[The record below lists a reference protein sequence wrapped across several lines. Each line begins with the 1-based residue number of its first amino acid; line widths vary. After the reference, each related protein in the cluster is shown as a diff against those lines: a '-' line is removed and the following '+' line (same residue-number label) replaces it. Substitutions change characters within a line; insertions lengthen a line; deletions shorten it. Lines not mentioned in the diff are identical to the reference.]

1 MNTYLLLLFNKTNT
15 KGYIVNDFLTEW
27 FILIVFFYISVQNRL
42 MFLLDFQNIVNNTSY
57 AEGHR
62 IGAAKPLLE
71 NSSQIK
77 VDYTLL

>member
-1 MNTYLLLLFNKTNT
+1 LLLFFNKTNT

-27 FILIVFFYISVQNRL
+27 FILIVFYISVQNRL
-42 MFLLDFQNIVNNTSY
+42 KFLLDFQNIVNNTSY

-71 NSSQIK
+71 NLSQIK
-77 VDYTLL
+77 VDYTSL